1 MHSQRSPLFCD
12 ISLAGRIE
20 RAEARLVAVAAE
32 ATWRQ
37 RTEGAGFVTPIAGG
51 IASFVEE
58 GSPFNKVAGLGFA
71 DMPSAE
77 ELDEL
82 ERAFSV
88 RGAVTQVEL
97 AHLADPDVG
106 AQLTDRGYRLESFE
120 NVLGRRLQGGLEPVA
135 VPGVE
140 IRRSGDDEFDEW
152 LRVQADAVA
161 QPDSQGVPWH
171 EEFPRDVYERTER
184 ALAGTGLLRYSA
196 YRGGILAGGASFRIS
211 DGIAQ
216 FTGAATAP
224 AHRRHG
230 VQTALLSTRL
240 ADAAAAG
247 CTIAVI
253 TVQPGSRSQ
262 ENSQRCGFDLLYTRA
277 ILVKRH

>member
-1 MHSQRSPLFCD
+1 MHNDRSPLFCD
-12 ISLAGRIE
+12 ISLAARIE
-20 RAEARLVAVAAE
+20 RAEAHLVAAAAE
-32 ATWRQ
+32 ATWRP
-37 RTEGAGFVTPIAGG
+37 RADGTGFVKPIAGG

-120 NVLGRRLQGGLEPVA
+120 NVLGRRLQAGPEPVA

-140 IRRSGDDEFDEW
+140 IRRSGDDEFDAW
-152 LRVQADAVA
+152 LQVQADAVA
-161 QPDSQGVPWH
+161 QPDTQGVPWH
-171 EEFPRDVYERTER
+171 EEFPRDIYERAER
-184 ALAGTGLLRYSA
+184 DLAGTGLLRYSA
-196 YRGGILAGGASFRIS
+196 YRNGTLAGGASFRLS
-211 DGIAQ
+211 DDIAQ

-230 VQTALLSTRL
+230 VQTALLGARL

-247 CTIAVI
+247 CTVAVI

-262 ENSQRCGFDLLYTRA
+262 ENAQRCGFDLLYTRA
-277 ILVKRH
+277 ILVKRR